1 MKKIALLLLFLPN
14 TLLIAQEARWWNPAN
29 AEFDVI
35 EGQAWPTAVEQTYDR
50 LPFDAKEKVRNT
62 VWNLSKHSAGLMIRF
77 RSNASEIKICYGTY
91 SEKGASQVDF
101 GMNHMPA
108 TGVSGVDLYAIDSD
122 GKELWLTGQRHF
134 GDTITYNFDG
144 LRPNDAYHDLGRE
157 YRLYLPLY
165 NQVEWLKIGTSDS
178 TFFRPLAVR
187 KDKPI
192 VVYGTSIA
200 HGAVA
205 SRPGMAWTSIL
216 SRKMDRPLI
225 NLGFSGNGRLEPEV
239 IGFVAEIDAKI
250 FILDCLPNLTPLSW
264 ANIGI
269 KDGKQ
274 LEEIIKSAVRQLRI
288 KNINTPIL
296 LVEQPGYTESAIKD
310 ARKNVTSVVNE
321 IQKKAFYEL
330 KKEGIINL
338 YYLSK
343 EEINL
348 QQDDM
353 VDGTHPTDLGMM
365 HYAEAYEKSLRKI
378 LKEPIGSASTTKPV
392 IQYREPHKYDWE
404 DRHLDILAMNEVE
417 QPKTVIFANSI
428 IHFWG
433 GLPRTKTVVEEK
445 SWEKYLT
452 PLGVRNLAY
461 GWDRIENVLWRV
473 YHGELDGISPEN
485 ILVMIGTNN
494 FHLNTDSEILE
505 GLDVLIKAIKERQ
518 PQASIQLMGILPRRN
533 NEERI
538 VKLNQNIAILASKA
552 QITYADLGDG
562 FLKENGKINEKL
574 YSDGLHPNAD
584 GYLILREGLM
594 NCLTHN

>member
-1 MKKIALLLLFLPN
+1 MKKIALLLLFLSN
-14 TLLIAQEARWWNPAN
+14 TLLIAQETRWWNPAD
-29 AEFDVI
+29 ADLEVI
-35 EGQAWPTAVEQTYDR
+35 EGQAWPNLVEQSYDR
-50 LPFDAKEKVRNT
+50 LPLSAKEKVRNS

-77 RSNASEIKICYGTY
+77 RSNASEIKIRYGTRWD
-91 SEKGASQVDF
+91 KNTTQVDF
-101 GMNHMPA
+101 GLNHMPA

-122 GKELWLTGQRHF
+122 GNELWLTGQRQF

-144 LRPNDAYHDLGRE
+144 LKPNDPYHNLGRE

-165 NQVEWLKIGTSDS
+165 NQVKWLEIGTSDS

-239 IGFVAEIDAKI
+239 IDYVAEIDAKI

-264 ANIGI
+264 SKIGI
-269 KDGKQ
+269 KNGDQ
-274 LEEIIKSAVRQLRI
+274 LEEVIKSAVRQLRT
-288 KNINTPIL
+288 KHLNTPIL
-296 LVEQPGYTESAIKD
+296 LVEQPGYSESAIKD
-310 ARKNVTSVVNE
+310 ERKNATLEVNK
-321 IQKKAFYEL
+321 IQKKAFYKL
-330 KKEGIINL
+330 KKEGISNL
-338 YYLSK
+338 YYLNK

-365 HYAEAYEKSLRKI
+365 HYAEAYEKSLREI
-378 LKEPIGSASTTKPV
+378 LKEPTGTSSTTKPV

-404 DRHLDILAMNEVE
+404 DRHLDILAMNEAE

-445 SWEKYLT
+445 SWEKHLT

-494 FHLNTDSEILE
+494 FHLNTNSEILE

-562 FLKENGKINEKL
+562 FLKENGKINEKI